1 MNGTDVL
8 IDGLDRV
15 RGGVHRLVDG
25 LDPDELT
32 YQPRPGANTIGWQ
45 VWHLTRG
52 TDAQVADLDDTSQLW
67 TTGGFA
73 ERLGFDPDPGDTGYG
88 HTPEQAAAVRID
100 QMDLMLGYLDE
111 VIARSVARL
120 RRLSDEDLDRVV
132 DRNWEPPVTEGVRWV
147 SIIGDCLQHIG
158 QANYVKGMLV
168 G

>member
-15 RGGVHRLVDG
+15 RSAVHRLVDG

-52 TDAQVADLDDTSQLW
+52 TDAQVAHLDDTSQLW

-73 ERLGFDPDPGDTGYG
+73 ERLGFDPDPNDTGYG
-88 HTPEQAAAVRID
+88 QTPEEAAAVRID

-120 RRLSDEDLDRVV
+120 QRLSDEDLDRVV
-132 DRNWEPPVTEGVRWV
+132 DRNWQPPVTEGVRWV